1 MRRRI
6 VSVLLVLLLLLLV
19 LNSCKVEV
27 LRNEENINNMLYP
40 YLEFTL
46 SEDGSYYTAEII
58 ENVRLESVEIPEA
71 IDNLG
76 TSIPVRWFKGFKNKE
91 DGKNLKTIVLNS
103 GETNIVTDA
112 ISNSLSLV
120 SIEMKVGKS
129 YTRWPSLP
137 VLDNTSEKEFKG
149 WYIYGTE
156 TEIVSGEIVNR
167 RNPKITPAWGEH
179 NLTHVEAKAATCL
192 ENGWTE
198 YDVCSTCSYNTK
210 KIIPALGHNIVL
222 REEVTPT
229 CTEKGIREHYEC
241 TNCHLLFSD
250 SKGENIINEIE
261 LPSLGHLTHLVP
273 EKEPKC
279 EAEGTKEH
287 YECERCHHLFLDS
300 NAVNETTL
308 GELKINALGH
318 DWQRKQY
325 SDTNKCTW
333 DECTR
338 CHETTNASGHTW
350 NNGEI
355 TKEPTEKEKGIKTFT
370 CTVCNHTKKE
380 DISPLNSAEHTHTWK
395 VKETITPTCVKTGYT
410 VMECSSCKITYNT
423 DYLDALG
430 HDMTEIEEQEAT
442 CTSNGHKKHYK
453 CSVCN
458 NLYLDKNGINK
469 TTQQEVEEG
478 HIAQG
483 HVWEKDYKYDETGHW
498 HKCRNCDETTE
509 KVAHVFDKE
518 SSIQANAPT
527 CFKDGFNYYACV
539 CTRIGSATYK
549 SKDKLEHIFTTV
561 EGKSSTCEEKGW
573 KTYKTCSRDCC
584 EGMFFDENGNITKW
598 EDIVLP
604 LAPHSFNNKKFY
616 KDENTHTPICDNCGK
631 EIEEMKGNHNSDTF
645 AHDSISHWYACSIC
659 EQKMTAEEKH
669 QLIVRS
675 DGSSECTICHAVINE
690 DTKGDSGF
698 GVGVDYQEPKGK
710 ITHNKVGTE
719 VTVIF
724 EDLSEKDYKA
734 TDISWYLDNVLQ
746 EQKGSEFTFLAPYLR
761 HYNVRCSFVNG
772 YGRGNSASLSILG
785 GSN

>member
-27 LRNEENINNMLYP
+27 LKDGENINNMLYP

-58 ENVRLESVEIPEA
+58 ENVRLEEVEIPEA

-137 VLDNTSEKEFKG
+137 ILDNTSEKEFKG

-179 NLTHVEAKAATCL
+179 TLTHVEAKAATCL

-229 CTEKGIREHYEC
+229 CTEKGIRKHYEC

-261 LPSLGHLTHLVP
+261 LLPLGHLVYLVP
-273 EKEPKC
+273 ELEAQC
-279 EAEGTKEH
+279 ETEGIKEH

-300 NAVNETTL
+300 NAINETTL
-308 GELKINALGH
+308 EELKINALGH
-318 DWQRKQY
+318 VWQRKQY

-338 CHETTNASGHTW
+338 CHETTNASGHKW
-350 NNGEI
+350 NNGEE
-355 TKEPTEKEKGIKTFT
+355 TKEPTTTEKGIKTFT

-380 DISPLNSAEHTHTWK
+380 DTSPLDSPEHHHNWK

-410 VMECSSCKITYNT
+410 VMECSSCKITYNR

-430 HDMTEIEEQEAT
+430 HDMTELEEQEAT
-442 CTSNGHKKHYK
+442 CTANGHKKHYK

-469 TTQQEVEEG
+469 TIQQEVEEG
-478 HIAQG
+478 HIAKG
-483 HVWEKDYKYDETGHW
+483 HDWEESYSHDSVYHW
-498 HKCRNCDETTE
+498 HKCRKCDERKDEETHTLSDIKDVKFVKSEATCTEATIYFKSCRCGYCPETETFVSGSPLGHDLE
-509 KVAHVFDKE
+509 KVDEVKSTCKDQGHKAYWKCKRSCCQENNFYDEKGNRIDE
-518 SSIQANAPT
+518 STLILPLA
-527 CFKDGFNYYACV
+527 DHEIIRY
-539 CTRIGSATYK
+539 
-549 SKDKLEHIFTTV
+549 DV
-561 EGKSSTCEEKGW
+561 EGEYHYPVCKLHGKLTLKGEKHNKDESTSDKDFHWKCCSVCGFQWEKHEH
-573 KTYKTCSRDCC
+573 T
-584 EGMFFDENGNITKW
+584 FILVGNITK
-598 EDIVLP
+598 
-604 LAPHSFNNKKFY
+604 
-616 KDENTHTPICDNCGK
+616 C
-631 EIEEMKGNHNSDTF
+631 
-645 AHDSISHWYACSIC
+645 
-659 EQKMTAEEKH
+659 
-669 QLIVRS
+669 
-675 DGSSECTICHAVINE
+675 SECGYEAK
-690 DTKGDSGF
+690 DDSKSDSGF
-698 GVGVDYQEPKGK
+698 DVGVDYQTPDGSISHSKDGE
-710 ITHNKVGTE
+710 II
-719 VTVIF
+719 TVIF
-724 EDLSEKDYKA
+724 SDKSKKEEYK
-734 TDISWYLDNVLQ
+734 TTEISWYLDNVLQ
-746 EQKGSEFTFLAPYLR
+746 EEKGEVFTFSAPYQR
-761 HYNVRCSFVNG
+761 YYSVRCSFTNK